1 MASLGI
7 ISGCKWLVR
16 QKRATNPI
24 SEMWL
29 IIGPTFISWVPTPM
43 IENSCKAELIIDVYI
58 WRLAVALGVQMKSG
72 LVGVD
77 EAFLR

>member
-1 MASLGI
+1 
-7 ISGCKWLVR
+7 
-16 QKRATNPI
+16 
-24 SEMWL
+24 
-29 IIGPTFISWVPTPM
+29 M
-43 IENSCKAELIIDVYI
+43 IENTCKAELIIDVYI